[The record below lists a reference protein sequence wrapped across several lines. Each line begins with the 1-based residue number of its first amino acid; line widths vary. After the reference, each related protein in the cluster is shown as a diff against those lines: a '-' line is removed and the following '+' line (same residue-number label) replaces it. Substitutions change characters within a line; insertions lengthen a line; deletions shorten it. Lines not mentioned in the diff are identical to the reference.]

1 MTVAMLTLAGC
12 LTASAQYQLPNP
24 GFENWDGNGASDEP
38 LHWNS
43 FETAD
48 GTFSGLASTPHHY
61 HRHGGRPGTQGG
73 HYLTIYTRSIMGIKA
88 NGNMTTGRIHAGSM
102 SAASSENYNYTERSN
117 GNHCQPFGGTPDSMY
132 VWVSFYASSANSVAQ
147 VSAIIHGD
155 NDHRSPNEDDSPS
168 HYCGKAFAQTTRTSQ
183 SANSPSW
190 TQLKVPFIY
199 DGNESAHYILVNM
212 TTNITPGSG
221 AANDSLSVDDIEFVY
236 SAWLGGV
243 NVDGNAL
250 EGFAKDRLDYTIH
263 VSTPVDSTVVGAF
276 GEVDDAAID
285 ISRTLLDDT
294 TALFTIV
301 VTAEDGV
308 TTKEYRITAVGEPAS
323 EPVSISDADS
333 LPAFTIYPTPA
344 SNSITIHVD
353 TPSEVSVFNLAG
365 QLCHRQPLATGS
377 NSLHVGDMP
386 RGAYLVRLVS
396 ANGVRI
402 NKITLQ

>member
-1 MTVAMLTLAGC
+1 MLILARC

-61 HRHGGRPGTQGG
+61 HRHGGRPGTQGS

-88 NGNMTTGRIHAGSM
+88 NGNITTGRIHAGSM
-102 SAASSENYNYTERSN
+102 SAASSDNYNYTQRSN
-117 GNHCQPFGGTPDSMY
+117 SNHCQPFTGTPDSMY
-132 VWVSFYASSANSVAQ
+132 VWVSFYASSASSVAQ

-155 NDHRSPNEDDSPS
+155 NDHRSPNEDSSPNN
-168 HYCGKAFAQTTRTSQ
+168 YCGVAFAQTTRTTQ

-221 AANDSLSVDDIEFVY
+221 AANDSLSIDDIEFIY

-243 NVDGNAL
+243 SVDGNAL
-250 EGFAKDRLDYTIH
+250 EDFTTDLFDYTIH
-263 VSTPVDSTVVGAF
+263 VSKPVDSIVVGAF
-276 GEVDDAAID
+276 PEVEDATID
-285 ISRTLLDDT
+285 ILRTLLNDT
-294 TALFTIV
+294 TALFTIN

-308 TTKEYRITAVGEPAS
+308 TTKEYRITAIGEPTS
-323 EPVSISDADS
+323 EPVSIADADT
-333 LPAFTIYPTPA
+333 LPTFSIYPNPSIDRITIDAETPA
-344 SNSITIHVD
+344 
-353 TPSEVSVFNLAG
+353 EVSLFNLAG
-365 QLCHRQPLATGS
+365 HLCHQQSLATGI
-377 NSLHVGDMP
+377 NSLHVANLP
-386 RGAYLVRLVS
+386 RGAYFLHLISTGGKQIR
-396 ANGVRI
+396 
-402 NKITLQ
+402 KIILQ